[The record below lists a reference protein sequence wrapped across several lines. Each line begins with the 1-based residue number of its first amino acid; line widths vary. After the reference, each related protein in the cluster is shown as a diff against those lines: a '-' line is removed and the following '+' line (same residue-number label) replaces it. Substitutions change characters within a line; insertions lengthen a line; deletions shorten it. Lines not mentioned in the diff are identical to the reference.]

1 MDGPSGA
8 QRRGHR
14 LHANTREFG
23 YLVAMSRTYVVA
35 AALFV
40 FACDADDGPTRPE
53 GCPEPGQFTVEGTVD
68 GRELSVT
75 QMYTSL
81 ERDDGCDFPTGRIEV
96 NFGDP
101 LDVRVGVNFEGCLRP
116 GQEIAAHG
124 DVLIRS
130 EDVELGN
137 CPADGMSGTIARGG
151 DGNTYSFVIRDLR
164 RVCMGTI
171 TPGEFHGC
179 VTLAE

>member
-8 QRRGHR
+8 QHRGHR

-40 FACDADDGPTRPE
+40 FACDADD
-53 GCPEPGQFTVEGTVD
+53 
-68 GRELSVT
+68 
-75 QMYTSL
+75 
-81 ERDDGCDFPTGRIEV
+81 
-96 NFGDP
+96 
-101 LDVRVGVNFEGCLRP
+101 
-116 GQEIAAHG
+116 
-124 DVLIRS
+124 
-130 EDVELGN
+130 
-137 CPADGMSGTIARGG
+137 
-151 DGNTYSFVIRDLR
+151 NTYSFVIRDLR